1 MSIDLPATP
10 AFGAT
15 VDQRPAPEVLR
26 FLATRRSASAVT
38 LAEPAPPAD
47 DLEALIALAAR
58 VPDHGKLAPWRF
70 IVFKGA
76 AREEAAE
83 IVARIF
89 REKNPQASEDQV
101 EFERKRLLHAPVIVA
116 VVSRAR
122 EHAKIPLWEQE
133 LSAGAV
139 CMNMLVAAYAMG
151 YAGSWLTNWFS
162 FDRQVLSAF
171 GLADDERMAGFVHLG
186 TPTAPITDRDR
197 PVMADIVSYYGT

>member
-1 MSIDLPATP
+1 MLAISARLPY
-10 AFGAT
+10 
-15 VDQRPAPEVLR
+15 
-26 FLATRRSASAVT
+26 
-38 LAEPAPPAD
+38 
-47 DLEALIALAAR
+47 
-58 VPDHGKLAPWRF
+58 HGKLAPWRF

-83 IVARIF
+83 IVARIY
-89 REKNPQASEDQV
+89 REKTPQASEDQV

>member
-1 MSIDLPATP
+1 MTDTLSL
-10 AFGAT
+10 
-15 VDQRPAPEVLR
+15 LK
-26 FLATRRSASAVT
+26 LRRSVPPQFLTAPGPDGPQLDEL
-38 LAEPAPPAD
+38 LA
-47 DLEALIALAAR
+47 IAAR

-89 REKNPQASEDQV
+89 REKNPQAGEEQV
-101 EFERKRLLHAPVIVA
+101 EFERKRLLHAPIIVA

-162 FDRQVLSAF
+162 FDREVLTAF
-171 GLADDERMAGFVHLG
+171 GLAADERMAGFVHLG